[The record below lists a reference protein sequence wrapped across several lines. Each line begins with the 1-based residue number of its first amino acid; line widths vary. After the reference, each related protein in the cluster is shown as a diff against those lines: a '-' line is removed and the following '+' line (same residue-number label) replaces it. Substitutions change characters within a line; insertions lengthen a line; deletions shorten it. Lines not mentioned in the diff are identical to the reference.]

1 MRYKTKVMNIVHITS
16 EWAPMA
22 KIGGL
27 ADCVQGLATTLAQ
40 QGETIS
46 VFLPFYSHLNKE
58 DFAPLEIALSPFIVA
73 QNGTAYTNT
82 IWKTAREGVT
92 FFLVAPH
99 SPNDY
104 FDRGVIYGEKDD
116 IARFCY
122 FAKVT
127 LDYLLH
133 CKKTIDILH
142 IHDWITGICAP
153 LYKERYRALGLQI
166 KGIITTLHNLLYQG
180 ICPPKTLTRLGLPG
194 HLVLT
199 DDKMRQ
205 PKRFRRLN
213 ILKGAIVYSDFLTTV
228 SPSYCKEIQDKR
240 GFGLGPLLIKRDNQL
255 QGILNG
261 IDTAYWNPSSD
272 PYLKENYPHNLADF
286 AHVLRAKQANRTALS
301 LQLGLKE
308 RQTLLIA
315 CVTRLAE
322 QKGPALIQ
330 SGLITALRK
339 KGQAVLLGSIV
350 EKKWKKSFLQLQQR
364 FQGDDAH
371 FYFGFDEALAHLIFA
386 AADLILIPSLFEPCG
401 LTQMIALRYGT
412 LPLVHHVGGLKDT
425 VFDADN
431 RAIPPEQRN
440 GYTFP
445 LFSEKSLN
453 DALDRAF
460 DTFDFNKPV
469 WHQMMRCGMHQ
480 DWSWTRSAAS
490 YLKLYRQVAT

>member
-1 MRYKTKVMNIVHITS
+1 MNIVHITS
-16 EWAPMA
+16 EWAPTA

-27 ADCVQGLATTLAQ
+27 ADCVQGLASALAK
-40 QGETIS
+40 QGENIS

-58 DFAPLEIALSPFIVA
+58 DFAPLEIALTPFVVA
-73 QNGTAYTNT
+73 ENGVSYANT
-82 IWKTAREGVT
+82 IWKTVRGGVT
-92 FFLVAPH
+92 LFLIAPH

-116 IARFCY
+116 TARFCY

-127 LDYLLH
+127 LDYLLRS
-133 CKKTIDILH
+133 KKTIDILH
-142 IHDWITGICAP
+142 VHDWITGICAP
-153 LYKERYRALGLQI
+153 LYKERYRAFGLQI
-166 KGIITTLHNLLYQG
+166 NGVITTLHNLFYQG
-180 ICPPKTLTRLGLPG
+180 ICPPKTLARIGLPSS
-194 HLVLT
+194 LVLK
-199 DDKMRQ
+199 DAKMRH

-228 SPSYCKEIQDKR
+228 SPSYCREIQYKR
-240 GFGLGPLLIKRDNQL
+240 GFGLGPLLTERDNQL

-261 IDTAYWNPSSD
+261 IDVDYWNPSSD
-272 PYLKENYPHNLADF
+272 PYLKETYPPNSADLIN
-286 AHVLRAKQANRTALS
+286 VLRAKKANRAALS
-301 LQLGLKE
+301 LKLGLKE
-308 RQTLLIA
+308 RQTPLIA

-330 SGLITALRK
+330 AGLIAALQK

-350 EKKWKKSFLQLQQR
+350 EKKWKKSFLKLQQR

-412 LPLVHHVGGLKDT
+412 LPLVHRVGGLKDT

-431 RAIPPEQRN
+431 QAIPLEQRN

-445 LFSEKSLN
+445 LFSQESLR

-460 DTFDFNKPV
+460 HAFSFNKPL
-469 WHQMMRCGMHQ
+469 WHQLMSCGMQQ
-480 DWSWTRSAAS
+480 DWSWKRSAAS
-490 YLKLYRQVAT
+490 YLNLYRQVASQD